1 MRKDSLIKGTIVLAA
16 AALTA
21 RALGLFQRVPLDY
34 VLDRVGGSAFGLA
47 NNLYLLLLVVATA
60 GVPSALSKMVSE
72 RLEWGREEEAARIYR
87 AALAFGLGAGIV
99 MTAGLYI
106 AAPWYARLADV
117 PEAAAAIRAIAPS
130 LLLFPVIAMMR
141 GYFQGHRLMTAGA
154 VSQIAEQ
161 VARVAVALA
170 AAFALYAAGAGQEQ
184 IAAGAAFGTFAGS
197 VAAFAVMLA
206 WSRRLHGYKRKAG
219 RAAAGGPSAGMAD
232 ADGMSAVSTSGPPA
246 GLGPSGVPAAA
257 GAAAGGGP
265 PVLVRKRDIYR
276 ALFGVSVPILLTAM
290 TVQALYL
297 IDATTLIPLAKGA
310 FGRETAQAWLDVLQ
324 IRAQSLAGIPPIL
337 AIALSQSVIPVVAAA
352 YASGDAERLRG
363 QASLALRIALFTGLP
378 VVAAM
383 ATLSRAITGLLFED
397 DAGSWIVGWLV
408 ASSLFQITMMT
419 SNAILQG
426 MDRVRAAMRHTLS
439 GVALKLVLS
448 LALTPFFGV
457 GGLLAATT
465 VCFVFVTVWNFAVIR
480 RLAQVRPLG
489 GREGSFAAVAAV
501 LVGIGAAAAWAM
513 PLAVGGLGGKWPY
526 LLTALA
532 GGSAVFLAYP
542 LLLVVFRVIRPAD
555 LASYP
560 RPLAMALAPFMRLSG
575 ERDGRRDKRE
585 AKQP

>member
-1 MRKDSLIKGTIVLAA
+1 MLRKDSLIKGTLVLAA

-47 NNLYLLLLVVATA
+47 NNIYLLLLVVATA

-87 AALAFGLGAGIV
+87 AALAFGLGAGLF

-106 AAPWYARLADV
+106 VAPWYARLADV
-117 PEAAAAIRAIAPS
+117 PEATEAIRAIAPS

-141 GYFQGHRLMTAGA
+141 GYFQGRQNMTAGA

-170 AAFALYAAGAGQEQ
+170 AAFALYGMGAGQERV
-184 IAAGAAFGTFAGS
+184 AAGAAFGTVAGS
-197 VAAFAVMLA
+197 LAAFAVMLG
-206 WSRRLHGYKRKAG
+206 WSRRLRRQAN
-219 RAAAGGPSAGMAD
+219 RRP
-232 ADGMSAVSTSGPPA
+232 
-246 GLGPSGVPAAA
+246 PAAA
-257 GAAAGGGP
+257 SAAGGP
-265 PVLVRKRDIYR
+265 PVLTRKRDIYR
-276 ALFGVSVPILLTAM
+276 ALFGVSIPILLTAV

-297 IDATTLIPLAKGA
+297 IDATTLIPLAKGSY
-310 FGRETAQAWLDVLQ
+310 GRETAQEWLDVLQ

-352 YASGDAERLRG
+352 YASGDAERLRS

-383 ATLSRAITGLLFED
+383 ATLAHSINGLLFED
-397 DAGSWIVGWLV
+397 TAGSVIVGWLV
-408 ASSLFQITMMT
+408 AGSLFQITMMT

-426 MDRVRAAMRHTLS
+426 MDRVRTAMRHTLS
-439 GVALKLVLS
+439 GVGLKLVLS

-457 GGLLAATT
+457 FGLLAATT
-465 VCFVFVTVWNFAVIR
+465 VCFVFVTALNFAVIR
-480 RLAQVRPLG
+480 RETQVRPLG
-489 GREGSFAAVAAV
+489 GRAGGFVAAALLLAAV
-501 LVGIGAAAAWAM
+501 GAAAAWAM
-513 PLAVGGLGGKWPY
+513 PQAVAGLGGKWPY
-526 LLTALA
+526 LITALA
-532 GGSAVFLAYP
+532 GSSAVFLAYP
-542 LLLVVFRVIRPAD
+542 PLLVGLRVIRPGD
-555 LASYP
+555 LASFP
-560 RPLAMALAPFMRLSG
+560 RPLGMLLAPFMRLAG
-575 ERDGRRDKRE
+575 ERDKRQ
-585 AKQP
+585 APQR

>member
-47 NNLYLLLLVVATA
+47 NNIYLLLLVIATA

-106 AAPWYARLADV
+106 VAPWYARLADV
-117 PEAAAAIRAIAPS
+117 PEATAAIRAIAPS

-141 GYFQGHRLMTAGA
+141 GYFQGHQNMTAGA

-170 AAFALYAAGAGQEQ
+170 AAFALYAAGAGQER
-184 IAAGAAFGTFAGS
+184 IAAGAAFGTVAGS
-197 VAAFAVMLA
+197 IAAFAVMLA
-206 WSRRLHGYKRKAG
+206 WSRRLRAYKNKA
-219 RAAAGGPSAGMAD
+219 REAAAGGPSAAPSAGPLTGGGMPAQ
-232 ADGMSAVSTSGPPA
+232 A
-246 GLGPSGVPAAA
+246 GLSAGPDAA
-257 GAAAGGGP
+257 GTAGPGGP

-276 ALFGVSVPILLTAM
+276 ALFGVSIPILLTAM

-383 ATLSRAITGLLFED
+383 TTLSHAITGLLFED
-397 DAGSWIVGWLV
+397 AAGSWIVGWLV

-426 MDRVRAAMRHTLS
+426 MDRVRTAMRHTLS
-439 GVALKLVLS
+439 GVGLKLVLS

-465 VCFVFVTVWNFAVIR
+465 VCFVFVTAWNFAVIR
-480 RLAQVRPLG
+480 RVARVWPLG
-489 GREGSFAAVAAV
+489 GRTAGFAAAAAV
-501 LVGIGAAAAWAM
+501 LVAVGAAAAWAM

-526 LLTALA
+526 LLTTLA
-532 GGSAVFLAYP
+532 GGAAVFLAYP
-542 LLLVVFRVIRPAD
+542 PLLVAFRVIRPGD
-555 LASYP
+555 LASFP
-560 RPLAMALAPFMRLSG
+560 GPLAMALAPFMRLAG
-575 ERDGRRDKRE
+575 ERGKRRAR
-585 AKQP
+585 QP

>member
-47 NNLYLLLLVVATA
+47 NNIYLLLLVVATA

-99 MTAGLYI
+99 MSAGLYLV
-106 AAPWYARLADV
+106 APWYARLADV

-141 GYFQGHRLMTAGA
+141 GYFQGHRNMTAGA

-161 VARVAVALA
+161 VARVSVALA
-170 AAFALYAAGAGQEQ
+170 AAFALYAAGAGQER
-184 IAAGAAFGTFAGS
+184 IAAGAAFGTVAGS

-206 WSRRLHGYKRKAG
+206 WWRRLHAHKRNAAHSAAG
-219 RAAAGGPSAGMAD
+219 GSSAAAGAADDDGPSAA
-232 ADGMSAVSTSGPPA
+232 STAGPPA
-246 GLGPSGVPAAA
+246 ANGPSAVPAAA

-265 PVLVRKRDIYR
+265 PVLVRKLDIYR
-276 ALFGVSVPILLTAM
+276 ALFGVSIPILLTAM

-363 QASLALRIALFTGLP
+363 QVSLALRIALFTGLP

-383 ATLSRAITGLLFED
+383 ATLSHAITGLLFED
-397 DAGSWIVGWLV
+397 AAGSWIVGWLV

-439 GVALKLVLS
+439 GVGLKLVLS

-465 VCFVFVTVWNFAVIR
+465 VCFVFVTAWNFADIR

-489 GREGSFAAVAAV
+489 GRAGGFAAAAAV
-501 LVGIGAAAAWAM
+501 LVAIGAAAAWAM
-513 PLAVGGLGGKWPY
+513 PLTVGGLGGKWPY

-532 GGSAVFLAYP
+532 GGAAVFLAYP
-542 LLLVVFRVIRPAD
+542 PLLIAFRVIRPAD

-560 RPLAMALAPFMRLSG
+560 RPLAMALAPFMRLAG
-575 ERDGRRDKRE
+575 ERDRRR
-585 AKQP
+585 ANQP